1 MAGTARKRKRK
12 GRAGLLD
19 RRPRA
24 WPVQEARAQLSRL
37 LDEAAAGRPQRIS
50 RHGET
55 VAVLVSAA
63 DFEQQ
68 KAPKGNLLDFFRNSP
83 LAKYRETHDLEF
95 ERNRNSRLRRI
106 DFER

>member
-1 MAGTARKRKRK
+1 MAGSVRNQKRR
-12 GRAGLLD
+12 GRARLVD

-24 WPVQEARAQLSRL
+24 WPVQEARAQLSHL

-63 DFEQQ
+63 NFERRRST
-68 KAPKGNLLDFFRNSP
+68 KASLLDFFRKSP
-83 LAKYRETHDLEF
+83 LAKYRETHELEF
-95 ERNRNSRLRRI
+95 ERDKDRRVRRL
-106 DFER
+106 DFEK